1 MLKGRMIRS
10 MTGYSSVR
18 AEEGSFSLV
27 VSLKSI
33 NHRFLD
39 LQVRLP
45 YGLDAVDSLVRR
57 QVKDGVSRGHVEVTV
72 SLERASGMDLQLNRK
87 LLDAYVGACDSL
99 RSEFGFSSEPDLVA
113 LLRIPGM
120 VGGADNAI
128 SPEELDRISRA
139 LERTLAEALERL
151 NAMRAQEG
159 ATLERDLR
167 SRFET
172 LGALA
177 EGIAALAARAPEL
190 YRERL
195 QNRLRELVQ
204 PPGCA
209 EPDPGRLAQEVA
221 YLASRADIAEEVTR
235 FRSHLEQVKELL
247 DGGTAD
253 VGKKLDFLLQEMNRE
268 ANTLLSK
275 TTDVPEVGPEI
286 SRRAI
291 EMKTEIEKLREQAQ
305 NIE

>member
-1 MLKGRMIRS
+1 MIRS
-10 MTGYSSVR
+10 MTGYGSAR
-18 AEEGSFSLV
+18 AEEAGFSLV

-57 QVKDGVSRGHVEVTV
+57 LVKDQISRGHVEVTV
-72 SLERASGMDLQLNRK
+72 ALERTGAAGIRLNRK
-87 LLDAYVGACDSL
+87 LLDAYIGACDSL

-120 VGGADNAI
+120 IAAGDGAI
-128 SPEELDRISRA
+128 PPEELDRIHGA
-139 LERTLAEALERL
+139 LDRTLSQTLQQL

-159 ATLERDLR
+159 EALERDLR
-167 SRFET
+167 VRVET
-172 LGALA
+172 LRRLAERITALA
-177 EGIAALAARAPEL
+177 GRAPEL

-195 QNRLRELVQ
+195 QSRLRELLQ
-204 PPGCA
+204 PSPGAA
-209 EPDPGRLAQEVA
+209 EPDPGRLAQEAA
-221 YLASRADIAEEVTR
+221 YLASRADIAEELTR
-235 FRSHLEQVKELL
+235 FGSHLGQVKELL
-247 DGGTAD
+247 DGGAAE

-286 SRRAI
+286 SRLAI